1 MIDLAR
7 LEDLVMRLHT
17 WVEQSTPGD
26 QDDDEL
32 LTLEALE
39 SWLRLLKGDW
49 LKEWVCVEQRPDGTV
64 VGVAGAPGSRDLCY
78 FRGVMNHFPMCGEKV
93 LVPIGDTWGSEG

>member
-49 LKEWVCVEQRPDGTV
+49 LKEWV
-64 VGVAGAPGSRDLCY
+64 
-78 FRGVMNHFPMCGEKV
+78 
-93 LVPIGDTWGSEG
+93 